1 MLNLEAISGLNLEL
15 IERPLIFKK
24 PAKTS
29 RNTLSTKPCYYIQAT
44 NSKGQT
50 FLGECSLIPGLSLET
65 EVEALEELKRIA
77 KGDRLDLDLVP
88 KSLPSVRFAVEMLLM
103 ELSPI

>member
-44 NSKGQT
+44 NSKYQT
-50 FLGECSLIPGLSLET
+50 VLGECSLIPGLSIET
-65 EVEALEELKRIA
+65 EVEALEELA
-77 KGDRLDLDLVP
+77 YTNGDTLDLDLVP
-88 KSLPSVRFAVEMLLM
+88 SLCRR
-103 ELSPI
+103 